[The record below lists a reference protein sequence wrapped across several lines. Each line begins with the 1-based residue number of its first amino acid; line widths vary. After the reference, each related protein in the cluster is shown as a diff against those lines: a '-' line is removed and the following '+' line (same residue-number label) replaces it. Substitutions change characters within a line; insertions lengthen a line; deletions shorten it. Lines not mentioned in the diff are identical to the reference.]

1 MSETA
6 SNNQTDQAHE
16 LRIERLIPAT
26 PEEVFDAYTDPEK
39 IAVWFD
45 LLSDGDPGVTEIT
58 GGDVRVGGVQTSTW
72 GPNRDW
78 LYREVNTYTAIER
91 PGRLVVTS
99 VGTAPEMPGVEMTT
113 QIEVLFEDAPGG
125 TLMKVHQTGIPDAEL
140 RDFFLTMAWPG
151 ALDRITAFFTR

>member
-1 MSETA
+1 MSET
-6 SNNQTDQAHE
+6 TTMHE

-39 IAVWFD
+39 IKVWFG
-45 LLSDGDPGVTEIT
+45 LLADGDPGVIEIT

-78 LYREVNTYTAIER
+78 LYHEINTYTAVER
-91 PGRLVVTS
+91 PHRLAATS
-99 VGTAPEMPGVEMTT
+99 VGTAPEMPGVELTT
-113 QIEVLFEDAPGG
+113 QVEILFEEAPGG

-140 RDFFLTMAWPG
+140 RDFFLTTAWPG
-151 ALDRITAFFTR
+151 AMDRITAYFTR